1 MPSPG
6 VKARIDR
13 FWRAIRRLREIS
25 AIDSERFMNDENLID
40 ACERNLQVAIEATI
54 DVSEA
59 LISYMKWRTP
69 KSYKDVSL
77 ILLENK
83 ILNEFLNNKFIETIE
98 FRNILVHNYIYLN
111 PKQIYDKINDLI
123 NILTQIMNI
132 ILEYFQKNNID
143 P

>member
-25 AIDSERFMNDENLID
+25 AIDAGRFINDENLID

-59 LISYMKWRTP
+59 LI
-69 KSYKDVSL
+69 
-77 ILLENK
+77 
-83 ILNEFLNNKFIETIE
+83 
-98 FRNILVHNYIYLN
+98 
-111 PKQIYDKINDLI
+111 
-123 NILTQIMNI
+123 
-132 ILEYFQKNNID
+132 
-143 P
+143 